1 MHVRVSVPAHFVSS
15 MTMHGMQDLG
25 DGNIKMT
32 EKRKISG
39 AWKDDECTVTDMIK
53 DSRLKEGEGTK

>member
-1 MHVRVSVPAHFVSS
+1 MHARVSVPAHFVSS

-32 EKRKISG
+32 EKR
-39 AWKDDECTVTDMIK
+39 E
-53 DSRLKEGEGTK
+53 DSRLKEGEGTE